1 MNKDLTVGKP
11 GTVLWKFCIPLLG
24 SVIFQQ
30 LYNIADSLVAGRYA
44 GNDALA
50 AVGNSYEI
58 TLIYL
63 AFAFGCNM
71 GCSVIVS
78 QLFGAK
84 NYRDMKTA
92 VYTTFIFS
100 GLLCLVLMAVGFI
113 FSDQLLRLINTPKN
127 IFDDSKLYLD
137 IYTGGLVFLF
147 FYNIATG
154 IFSALG
160 DSKTPFI
167 FLAISSIANVAVDI
181 LFVKEFN
188 MGVAGV
194 AWATF
199 ICQGVSCIASIV
211 VVLVRLS
218 KINHNTGNQGDKP
231 ALFSTQI
238 LKKFLKI
245 AIPSTLQQSF
255 VSVGNII
262 IQGIINGFGSAV
274 IAGYAAAIK
283 LNNMVITTFSALG
296 NGMSNFTAQNI
307 GGGKPERIKKGHRA
321 DLKLALTIY
330 VPILIIYMCFADSL
344 VNLFMKSGNDATL
357 ENTALNVGVEFLH
370 IVAPFYIII
379 ATKIVCDG
387 VLRGIGAMNQ
397 FMVATLSD
405 LILRVGLAFIFSAKW
420 GSTGIWLA
428 WPVGWVIGTIISVI
442 FYLGIKKKLDNKSQ
456 FASD

>member
-11 GTVLWKFCIPLLG
+11 STVLWKFCIPLLG
-24 SVIFQQ
+24 SVVFQQ
-30 LYNIADSLVAGRYA
+30 LYNIADSLVAGRYV
-44 GNDALA
+44 GEDALA

-71 GCSVIVS
+71 GCSVTVS
-78 QLFGAK
+78 QFFGAK

-92 VYTTFIFS
+92 VYTTFIFTAI
-100 GLLCLVLMAVGFI
+100 LCGVLMLVGFI
-113 FSDQLLRLINTPKN
+113 FGGELLKLINTPTD

-137 IYTGGLVFLF
+137 IYTGGLFFLF

-167 FLAISSIANVAVDI
+167 FLAISSVANVAVDI

-188 MGVAGV
+188 MDVAGV

-199 ICQGVSCIASIV
+199 ICQGVSCVASVIV
-211 VVLVRLS
+211 VLRRLKNIDHNSLGKSEKVPAFS
-218 KINHNTGNQGDKP
+218 KE
-231 ALFSTQI
+231 I
-238 LKKFLKI
+238 LKKFLRI

-262 IQGIINGFGSAV
+262 IQGIINSFGSAV
-274 IAGYAAAIK
+274 IAGYSAAIK

-307 GGGKPERIKKGHRA
+307 GGGKPERIKEGHSAGLR
-321 DLKLALTIY
+321 LALLVY
-330 VPILIIYMCFADSL
+330 VPIVLVYMFFADTL
-344 VNLFMKSGNDATL
+344 VNLFMDGEQSK
-357 ENTALNVGVEFLH
+357 ALIVGVEFLH

-379 ATKIVCDG
+379 ATKIISDG
-387 VLRGIGAMNQ
+387 VLRGVGAMNQ
-397 FMVATLSD
+397 FMIATFSD
-405 LILRVGLAFIFSAKW
+405 LILRVGLAFLLSAKW
-420 GSTGIWLA
+420 EETGIWLA
-428 WPVGWVIGTIISVI
+428 WPVGWIIGTLVSVVFYIS
-442 FYLGIKKKLDNKSQ
+442 IKKKIETKQ
-456 FASD
+456 EIV

>member
-11 GTVLWKFCIPLLG
+11 STVLWKFCIPLLG
-24 SVIFQQ
+24 SVVFQQ
-30 LYNIADSLVAGRYA
+30 LYNIADSLVAGRYV
-44 GNDALA
+44 GEDALA

-71 GCSVIVS
+71 GCSVTVS
-78 QLFGAK
+78 QFFGAK

-92 VYTTFIFS
+92 VYTTFIFTAI
-100 GLLCLVLMAVGFI
+100 LCGVLMLVGFI
-113 FSDQLLRLINTPKN
+113 FGGELLKLINTPTD

-137 IYTGGLVFLF
+137 IYTGGLFFLF

-167 FLAISSIANVAVDI
+167 FLAISSVANVAVDI

-188 MGVAGV
+188 MDVAGV

-199 ICQGVSCIASIV
+199 ICQGVSCVASVIV
-211 VVLVRLS
+211 VFRRLKNIDHNSLGKSEKVPAFS
-218 KINHNTGNQGDKP
+218 KE
-231 ALFSTQI
+231 I
-238 LKKFLKI
+238 LKKFLRI

-262 IQGIINGFGSAV
+262 IQGIINSFGSAV
-274 IAGYAAAIK
+274 IAGYSAAIK

-307 GGGKPERIKKGHRA
+307 GGGKPERIKEGHSAGLR
-321 DLKLALTIY
+321 LALLVY
-330 VPILIIYMCFADSL
+330 VPIVLVYMFFADTL
-344 VNLFMKSGNDATL
+344 VNLFMDGEQSK
-357 ENTALNVGVEFLH
+357 ALIVGVEFLH

-379 ATKIVCDG
+379 ATKIISDG
-387 VLRGIGAMNQ
+387 VLRGVGAMNQ
-397 FMVATLSD
+397 FMIATFSD
-405 LILRVGLAFIFSAKW
+405 LILRVGLAFLLSAKW
-420 GSTGIWLA
+420 EETGIWLA
-428 WPVGWVIGTIISVI
+428 WPVGWIIGTLVSVVFYIS
-442 FYLGIKKKLDNKSQ
+442 IKKKIETKQ
-456 FASD
+456 EIV

>member
-11 GTVLWKFCIPLLG
+11 STVLWKFCIPLLG
-24 SVIFQQ
+24 SVVFQQ
-30 LYNIADSLVAGRYA
+30 LYNIADSLVAGRYV
-44 GNDALA
+44 GEDALA

-71 GCSVIVS
+71 GCSVTVS
-78 QLFGAK
+78 QFFGAK

-92 VYTTFIFS
+92 VYTTFIFTAI
-100 GLLCLVLMAVGFI
+100 LCGVLMLLGFI
-113 FSDQLLRLINTPKN
+113 FGGELLKLINTPTD

-137 IYTGGLVFLF
+137 IYTGGLFFLF

-167 FLAISSIANVAVDI
+167 FLAISSVANVAVDI

-188 MGVAGV
+188 MDVAGV

-199 ICQGVSCIASIV
+199 ICQGVSCVASVIV
-211 VVLVRLS
+211 VLRRLKNIDHNSLGKSEKVPAFS
-218 KINHNTGNQGDKP
+218 KD
-231 ALFSTQI
+231 I
-238 LKKFLKI
+238 LKKFLRI

-262 IQGIINGFGSAV
+262 IQGIINSFGSAV
-274 IAGYAAAIK
+274 IAGYSAAIK

-307 GGGKPERIKKGHRA
+307 GGGKPERIKEGYSAGLR
-321 DLKLALTIY
+321 LALLVY
-330 VPILIIYMCFADSL
+330 VPIVLVYMFLADTL
-344 VNLFMKSGNDATL
+344 VNLFMDGEQSK
-357 ENTALNVGVEFLH
+357 ALIVGVEFLH

-379 ATKIVCDG
+379 ATKIISDG
-387 VLRGIGAMNQ
+387 VLRGVGAMNQ
-397 FMVATLSD
+397 FMIATFSD
-405 LILRVGLAFIFSAKW
+405 LILRVGLAFLLSAKW
-420 GSTGIWLA
+420 EETGIWLA
-428 WPVGWVIGTIISVI
+428 WPVGWIIGTLVSVVFYIS
-442 FYLGIKKKLDNKSQ
+442 IKKKIETKQ
-456 FASD
+456 EIV